1 VVNEVGMD
9 AIRLNEVRS
18 TVVQPGDVLVGD
30 IDLETQVREMPRSY
44 LVKGMFFARLVDQ
57 LGADWSLVEG
67 QLLQAPRGGR
77 YVSFKDYPQADYM
90 RLSVALA
97 RKLHPRQSVREA
109 VRRVARKDF
118 DVFAA
123 STFGKVV
130 LAVVGDA
137 RGALLKT
144 PFVYGK
150 MTSGDQVVEGFELDP
165 RTVRLE
171 FRPHYGSWEYVLG
184 QLEGV
189 AAHYGRPPV
198 ITVSELPEQTL
209 RFDIEHS

>member
-1 VVNEVGMD
+1 
-9 AIRLNEVRS
+9 
-18 TVVQPGDVLVGD
+18 
-30 IDLETQVREMPRSY
+30 
-44 LVKGMFFARLVDQ
+44 
-57 LGADWSLVEG
+57 
-67 QLLQAPRGGR
+67 
-77 YVSFKDYPQADYM
+77 M
-90 RLSVALA
+90 RLSVMLA

-109 VRRVARKDF
+109 SRRVARKDF

-130 LAVVGDA
+130 LAVIGDA

-150 MTSGDQVVEGFELDP
+150 MTAGDQVVTGFELDP
-165 RTVRLE
+165 RTVRIE

-184 QLEGV
+184 QLEGI
-189 AAHYGRPPV
+189 AGHYGRPPV
-198 ITVSELPEQTL
+198 ITVSELPERTL

>member
-1 VVNEVGMD
+1 MD
-9 AIRLNEVRS
+9 AIRLDEVRT
-18 TVVQPGDVLVGD
+18 TVVHPGDILVGE
-30 IDLETQVREMPRSY
+30 IDVEEHVREIPGSY
-44 LVKGMFFARLVDQ
+44 LVKGMFFARLVEQ

-67 QLLQAPRGGR
+67 QLLRAPRDGR
-77 YVSFKDYPQADYM
+77 YVAFKDYPQADYM

-97 RKLHPRQSVREA
+97 RKVHPRQSLREA

-144 PFVYGK
+144 PFVYSK
-150 MTSGDQVVEGFELDP
+150 MTSGDQVVDGFELDP

-171 FRPHYGSWEYVLG
+171 FRPNYGSWEYVLG

-189 AAHYGRPPV
+189 ASHYGRPPV
-198 ITVSELPEQTL
+198 VTVSELAERTL